1 MKTNI
6 RILLIEDHLG
16 YRQVLE
22 QAIRRLPG
30 LELISQF
37 GTAEGALRSLN
48 TVTSENY
55 PDVIL
60 LDLNLPGLSGLE
72 TIPWLK
78 KYVEKSKIIIL
89 TQSDNEA
96 DVLSAISL
104 GASGYLLKSATVSQ
118 ITEGIHAVMDGGA
131 PLDSGVAKFILKL
144 VQTQSGRPEAKFIK
158 SLSEREKEILS
169 LLADGLL
176 KKQIAD
182 KLEISITTVAY
193 HVKHIYEKLHVQNA
207 PAAVAKAFRMGIF
220 SPDKNADLRGQT

>member
-1 MKTNI
+1 MKANI

-22 QAIRRLPG
+22 RAIKRLPD
-30 LELISQF
+30 LKLINQF
-37 GTAEGALRSLN
+37 GTAEGALRSLK
-48 TVTSENY
+48 TVNPENY
-55 PDVIL
+55 PDIIL
-60 LDLNLPGLSGLE
+60 LDLKLPGMSGLE
-72 TIPWLK
+72 TIPWLD

-118 ITEGIHAVMDGGA
+118 IMEGIHTVMNGGA
-131 PLDSGVAKFILKL
+131 SLDSGVAKFILKI
-144 VQTQSGRPEAKFIK
+144 VQTQSGQPKAKFLK
-158 SLSEREKEILS
+158 PLSEREKEILS

-176 KKQIAD
+176 RKQIAD
-182 KLEISITTVAY
+182 KLGISITTVAY

-207 PAAVAKAFRMGIF
+207 PSAVAKAFRMGIF
-220 SPDKNADLRGQT
+220 LPKK